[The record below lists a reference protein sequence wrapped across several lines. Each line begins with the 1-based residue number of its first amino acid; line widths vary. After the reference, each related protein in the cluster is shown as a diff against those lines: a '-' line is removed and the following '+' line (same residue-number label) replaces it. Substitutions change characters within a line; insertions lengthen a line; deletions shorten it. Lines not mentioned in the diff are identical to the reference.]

1 MADTLVLPLEHV
13 VREGAERRRPR
24 AEQREPLLRSLD
36 QHPRLATRGLE
47 AVDGR
52 VGRLLLPLV
61 AAGGLAELLEAPFDV
76 EDIIHDLEGEP
87 EIAPRLADRGH
98 GRRVATGEAGAHAE
112 RGADEGGG
120 LVAVDVLVGRGRL
133 RAATAL

>member
-52 VGRLLLPLV
+52 VGRLLLPRV
-61 AAGGLAELLEAPFDV
+61 AARGLAELLEAPFDV

-87 EIAPRLADRGH
+87 EIAARLAGH
-98 GRRVATGEAGAHAE
+98 RHGLRVSAREERAHAE
-112 RGADEGGG
+112 
-120 LVAVDVLVGRGRL
+120 
-133 RAATAL
+133 